1 MTSPKSAGAAPDG
14 REPITRMELMI
25 SYVLRGGVLLSAA
38 VILCGI
44 TLAAVTRDTGYAPI
58 QPHHLPDILAFH
70 PAAGPGYFP
79 TAPAA
84 VLQAALIGKPYAI
97 IGLGMLLLIA
107 TPVLRVALSVVFF
120 LAQRDWLY
128 AGITVFVLTV
138 LLISMI
144 VGVG

>member
-1 MTSPKSAGAAPDG
+1 MMPPEPAGAPDG
-14 REPITRMELMI
+14 REAITWMELMI

-58 QPHHLPDILAFH
+58 RPHQLSDILAFH
-70 PAAGPGYFP
+70 PTAGPGYFP
-79 TAPAA
+79 TAPAT
-84 VLQAALIGKPYAI
+84 VLRAALVGKPYAI

-120 LAQRDWLY
+120 LAQQDWLY
-128 AGITVFVLTV
+128 VGITVFVLAV
-138 LLISMI
+138 LLLSLIA
-144 VGVG
+144 GVG

>member
-1 MTSPKSAGAAPDG
+1 
-14 REPITRMELMI
+14 MI

-120 LAQRDWLY
+120 LTQRDWLY

-138 LLISMI
+138 LLASLI